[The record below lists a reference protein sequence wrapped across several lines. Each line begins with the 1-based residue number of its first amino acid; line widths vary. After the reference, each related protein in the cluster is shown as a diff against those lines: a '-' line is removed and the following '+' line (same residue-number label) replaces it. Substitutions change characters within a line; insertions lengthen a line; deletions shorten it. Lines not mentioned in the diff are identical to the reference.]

1 MHTIYWCY
9 YVEVGIESYPAVA
22 SVVLKYSKFG
32 QIQVEKQQKKKR
44 ATASKHQKCHK
55 KEKSDQHGART
66 RNLLISQTHYQLC

>member
-44 ATASKHQKCHK
+44 ATGSKHQKCHK
-55 KEKSDQHGART
+55 KKK
-66 RNLLISQTHYQLC
+66 

>member
-9 YVEVGIESYPAVA
+9 YVEMGIESYPAVA

-44 ATASKHQKCHK
+44 ATGSKHQKCHK

-66 RNLLISQTHYQLC
+66 RNLLIR

>member
-9 YVEVGIESYPAVA
+9 YVEMGIESYPAVA

-44 ATASKHQKCHK
+44 ATGSKHQKCHK
-55 KEKSDQHGART
+55 KEKVTSTGLEPAT
-66 RNLLISQTHYQLC
+66 S